1 MSLTISQDQ
10 QMHPAGAG
18 VAAPRSIPQDNPASV
33 ACFEYTGRTALVL
46 RGPYTGQRYWFQ
58 RPGARVTVDARDLH
72 ALLAVP
78 VLRLIRS

>member
-10 QMHPAGAG
+10 EMHPAGAG
-18 VAAPRSIPQDNPASV
+18 VAVPSSHPAETPASV
-33 ACFEYTGRTALVL
+33 ACFEYIGRTALVL

-58 RPGARVTVDARDLH
+58 RPGARLTVDARDCH

-78 VLRLIRS
+78 VLRLVGS